1 MLDKIMARKLNPVV
15 NSPQWQDLKEHLNNL
30 KMLDLQALVVAQ
42 SEQEMY
48 RLQGRL
54 RLLGL
59 LEQLPELVKEAIN
72 RKEDA

>member
-1 MLDKIMARKLNPVV
+1 MLDKILARKLNPVV
-15 NSPQWQDLKEHLNNL
+15 NSPQWEDLKEHLNNL
-30 KMLDLQALVVAQ
+30 KNLDLQAMVVAT

-59 LEQLPELVKEAIN
+59 LEQLPEQVKEALN
-72 RKEDA
+72 RIEEK

>member
-1 MLDKIMARKLNPVV
+1 MLDKKLARKLNPLV
-15 NSPQWQDLKEHLNNL
+15 NSPQWEDLKEHLNNL
-30 KMLDLQALVVAQ
+30 KMLDLQAMVVAQ

-59 LEQLPELVKEAIN
+59 LEQLPEQVKEALN
-72 RKEDA
+72 RKEDG

>member
-30 KMLDLQALVVAQ
+30 KMLDLQAMVVAQ

>member
-15 NSPQWQDLKEHLNNL
+15 NSPQWEDLKEHLNNL
-30 KMLDLQALVVAQ
+30 KMLDLQAMVVAQ

-59 LEQLPELVKEAIN
+59 LEQLPEQVREALN

>member
-1 MLDKIMARKLNPVV
+1 MLDKMLARKLNPVV
-15 NSPQWQDLKEHLNNL
+15 NSPQWEDLKEHLNNL
-30 KMLDLQALVVAQ
+30 KMLDLQAMVVAQ

-59 LEQLPELVKEAIN
+59 LEQLPEQVKEALN
-72 RKEDA
+72 RKEDG

>member
-1 MLDKIMARKLNPVV
+1 MARKLNPVV

-30 KMLDLQALVVAQ
+30 KMLDLQAMVVAQ

>member
-1 MLDKIMARKLNPVV
+1 MLDKMLARKLNPVV
-15 NSPQWQDLKEHLNNL
+15 NSSQWEDLKEHLNNL
-30 KMLDLQALVVAQ
+30 KMLDLQAMVVAQ
-42 SEQEMY
+42 SEPEMY

-59 LEQLPELVKEAIN
+59 LEQLPEQVKEALN

>member
-1 MLDKIMARKLNPVV
+1 MLDKIMARKLNPLV
-15 NSPQWQDLKEHLNNL
+15 NSPQWEDLKEHLNNL
-30 KMLDLQALVVAQ
+30 KMLDLQAMVVAQ

-59 LEQLPELVKEAIN
+59 LEQLPEQVREALN